1 MHPDAPIPEKI
12 KDAAEYALWS
22 WTPFDQFLDSENEVK
37 TWIQKVAYFT
47 GTWIRRGSS
56 ISSNSFNTLRND
68 EKIEFVKALNPK
80 QVNELYGNLA
90 VGRIYG
96 EVAKKLYDFRGKKGY
111 EKEKL
116 DASIDKLLT
125 GGDIPGA
132 IELMV
137 ESGRY
142 KDMSAIK
149 DRIMP
154 YLMLRK

>member
-1 MHPDAPIPEKI
+1 
-12 KDAAEYALWS
+12 
-22 WTPFDQFLDSENEVK
+22 
-37 TWIQKVAYFT
+37 
-47 GTWIRRGSS
+47 
-56 ISSNSFNTLRND
+56 
-68 EKIEFVKALNPK
+68 
-80 QVNELYGNLA
+80 
-90 VGRIYG
+90 
-96 EVAKKLYDFRGKKGY
+96 
-111 EKEKL
+111 
-116 DASIDKLLT
+116 LT